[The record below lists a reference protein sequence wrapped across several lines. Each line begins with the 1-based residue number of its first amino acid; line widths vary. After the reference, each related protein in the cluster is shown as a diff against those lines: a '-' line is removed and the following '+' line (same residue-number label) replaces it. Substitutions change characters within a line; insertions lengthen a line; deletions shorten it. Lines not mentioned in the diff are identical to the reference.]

1 MPVDSICAAD
11 PANTSQCC
19 FAHGYKTHAHAHS
32 DQAVPCYG
40 YQTSRKPQDLPG
52 QTSQAGKV
60 TCPGKPRHLVTVA
73 SAEHPDK
80 ALPVPAE
87 LGCNVKL
94 SLESLEGLM

>member
-1 MPVDSICAAD
+1 M
-11 PANTSQCC
+11 
-19 FAHGYKTHAHAHS
+19 
-32 DQAVPCYG
+32 
-40 YQTSRKPQDLPG
+40 
-52 QTSQAGKV
+52 
-60 TCPGKPRHLVTVA
+60 TCPGKPRHMVTVA